1 MSDEMKRVTVPPG
14 LIMVR
19 AQHLESPIGRYSAA
33 LAQRRALAQRYLFQQ
48 RSLLRWVRKLT
59 ARHVSNV
66 LWHAQFQEV
75 MMRACRGYQST
86 AFEDPGATKPKASY
100 SVSNKT
106 LRARLIALIKNSIR
120 IAELLAE
127 PLTNKRARAGLAGCR
142 RRLLDSVAPENASD
156 ELAGAFTIDDLENGS
171 GDDIIIN
178 ALMIDR
184 TTDEPLLV
192 THMRTLVERSKPE
205 AAISAA
211 AWIVAHAT
219 IALERHGRVQG
230 ILTIP
235 GNSGD
240 RALKAWISDM
250 LTIWETFLGREIAT
264 SVASPGD
271 KREGKAGGPLIRFLM
286 DFGDILGI
294 ELSPD
299 AWRRHVRDALALR
312 ESKNI

>member
-1 MSDEMKRVTVPPG
+1 MADKMKRGTVLSG
-14 LIMVR
+14 LSVAC
-19 AQHLESPIGRYSAA
+19 AQHLKPPVSRYSAA
-33 LAQRRALAQRYLFQQ
+33 LAQRRELSQRYLFQQ
-48 RSLLRWVRKLT
+48 RSLLRWVRKLA

-66 LWHAQFQEV
+66 LWHAQFEEV
-75 MMRACRGYQST
+75 VMNACRDYQSM
-86 AFEDPGATKPKASY
+86 AFDDFGATKPKASY

-106 LRARLIALIKNSIR
+106 LPARLIAVRKNSTQ
-120 IAELLAE
+120 IAKLLAE
-127 PLTNKRARAGLAGCR
+127 PLTNKRARADLAGCR
-142 RRLLDSVAPENASD
+142 RRLLDCVAPVNPSA
-156 ELAGAFTIDDLENGS
+156 ELDRAFTIDDLENGR

-178 ALMIDR
+178 ALMMDR

-192 THMRTLVERSKPE
+192 AHMRSLVEGSKPE

-211 AWIVAHAT
+211 AWIVAHAK
-219 IALERHGRVQG
+219 IALERHRRVHR

-240 RALKAWISDM
+240 SALEAWISDM
-250 LTIWETFLGREIAT
+250 LTIWEKFLGREIAT

-271 KREGKAGGPLIRFLM
+271 KREGKAGGPLIRFLR

-299 AWRRHVRDALALR
+299 AWRRHIRDALAIR